1 MRSTGRYIASIGAGL
16 VAAAVVFGV
25 VTLVNSRYI
34 APHGKLLASGVSRFG
49 WTLPVLILAVTG
61 FLAAVLI
68 AQPGRRR
75 SGPDL
80 TGRQHK
86 ACPRCK
92 ERVLRDW
99 LLCPFCGA
107 QLEDFPHQPPVSDEA
122 RHASPSG
129 EGAEPTTSSADDP
142 GPRAPSGEER

>member
-1 MRSTGRYIASIGAGL
+1 MRPTGRYIASIGAGT

-34 APHGKLLASGVSRFG
+34 APHGRVLCSGVSRFG
-49 WTLPVLILAVTG
+49 WALPVLILAVTG
-61 FLAAVLI
+61 VLAAVLI
-68 AQPGRRR
+68 AQPGWRR
-75 SGPDL
+75 SGGDL

-107 QLEDFPHQPPVSDEA
+107 QLEDFPHQEPESGAAE
-122 RHASPSG
+122 HGSQHG
-129 EGAEPTTSSADDP
+129 EGSGSQTSSEDGP
-142 GPRAPSGEER
+142 GSLGPSAGER